1 MTSRPTNDAAVVISA
16 AAVRR
21 VLLWL
26 VALAL
31 LAAAVYFG
39 RSIFNR
45 APAAADQIDHG
56 AYQAVFLTTGQ
67 AFYGKLT
74 IADADTYLLSDVFY
88 IVPNDTAQRLVKRGT
103 EVFGPREPM
112 VILARQV
119 LFFENIRDD
128 SDVGLGIRAIKLG
141 GSTPAAPATTAL
153 PLPTATATAR
163 PSASR

>member
-1 MTSRPTNDAAVVISA
+1 MTTRSSSDAVVIST

-21 VLLWL
+21 VVLWL
-26 VALAL
+26 IALAL
-31 LAAAVYFG
+31 LAAAVYVG
-39 RSIFNR
+39 RGIFNR

-74 IADADTYLLSDVFY
+74 IPDADTYLLSDVYY

-112 VILARQV
+112 VIEARQV

-128 SDVGLGIRAIKLG
+128 SDVGLGIRALKLG

-153 PLPTATATAR
+153 PLPTTTGTAR

>member
-1 MTSRPTNDAAVVISA
+1 MTSRATTDAVVISA

-21 VLLWL
+21 AILWL
-26 VALAL
+26 IALAL
-31 LAAAVYFG
+31 LGAAVYFG

-56 AYQAVFLTTGQ
+56 YQAVFLTTGQ

-74 IADADTYLLSDVFY
+74 IPDAETYLLSDVFY

-128 SDVGLGIRAIKLG
+128 SDVGLGIRALKLG
-141 GSTPAAPATTAL
+141 GSSPAAPATTAV
-153 PLPTATATAR
+153 PLPTATGTAR

>member
-1 MTSRPTNDAAVVISA
+1 MTSRASNDAAVVIST

-21 VLLWL
+21 VVLWL
-26 VALAL
+26 IALAV
-31 LAAAVYFG
+31 LAAAVYVG
-39 RSIFNR
+39 RGLFSR

-74 IADADTYLLSDVFY
+74 IPDAETYLLSDVFY

-112 VILARQV
+112 VIQARQV

-128 SDVGLGIRAIKLG
+128 SDVGIGIRALKLG
-141 GSTPAAPATTAL
+141 GSNPAAPLTTAV
-153 PLPTATATAR
+153 PLPTATGTAR